1 MLPCSD
7 GKDEFA
13 TADGASLV
21 DKSTHLGSQDLTPI
35 VAAVGERYQA
45 WINVEGIV
53 LLAMLAVGGRSV
65 GIEWYSTTAGMSPSV
80 VSTGRDIIPFCAEHP
95 AALLHRH
102 DIHSKHEDAEVAHEI
117 FSVRSV
123 SAR

>member
-1 MLPCSD
+1 M
-7 GKDEFA
+7 
-13 TADGASLV
+13 
-21 DKSTHLGSQDLTPI
+21 
-35 VAAVGERYQA
+35 AAVGEQYQA

-53 LLAMLAVGGRSV
+53 LLAMLAGGGRSA

-80 VSTGRDIIPFCAEHP
+80 VSTGRDSIPFCAEHP
-95 AALLHRH
+95 TALLHHH
-102 DIHSKHEDAEVAHEI
+102 DIHFKHEDAEVAHEI